1 MFSLLPL
8 TIEAAANVTVAL
20 RLRVQAG
27 IEFVGS
33 PLLSAQA
40 LAGAFLNIPEIV
52 LGEALSL
59 GGNASCALSAFADVN
74 INAGVFVDVGA
85 DIGLIEVG
93 DFNPTLSTTFFQAS
107 VSTCFD
113 GLIGG
118 GGATTS
124 ALPYPNATATA
135 TATATAACPTD
146 LVTETITTASMVAL
160 TSCALPV
167 VNCPANMTQVIM
179 ADQTETITS
188 SSCPVSVTQPPP
200 PPPSNGTDVTT
211 TVLTT
216 VTTTLCGTGAT
227 APAPGGAVLLTQ
239 LPTPITSALVVDPAV
254 MPPAEATVTGVVGG
268 GEVGGAS
275 AGAGNAT
282 AHVTGMV

>member
-85 DIGLIEVG
+85 DIGLIEVS

-124 ALPYPNATATA
+124 ALPYPNATTTA
-135 TATATAACPTD
+135 TTTTAACPTD

-179 ADQTETITS
+179 ADQTETITL

-239 LPTPITSALVVDPAV
+239 LPTPITSALIVDPAV
-254 MPPAEATVTGVVGG
+254 MPPAEATVTGVFGG
-268 GEVGGAS
+268 GEVE
-275 AGAGNAT
+275 GAGNAT